1 MSKKRGLSLDEKR
14 SRMLDIFYEKK
25 DFFLLK
31 ELERIAPKE
40 KGIISQSVKDVVM
53 SLVNDDLVDS
63 EKIGTSVYFW
73 AFPSKATAN
82 RKRKLSDLNE
92 KIAKSSKSYNDTMC
106 NIDKATEGRENSD
119 ERNMCLSKLNAL
131 KDKKTDI
138 ESKLQMYRDCD
149 PEVLKEMQK
158 EILQSN
164 QASNRWTD
172 NIYSLHSW
180 IEQKFPSISINDL
193 DKQFGIPEDLDYIE

>member
-92 KIAKSSKSYNDTMC
+92 KIAKSSKSYNDTMG
-106 NIDKATEGRENSD
+106 NIDKASEGRENSD
-119 ERNMCLSKLNAL
+119 ERNTCLGKLNAL
-131 KDKKTDI
+131 KERKIEI

-149 PEVLKEMQK
+149 PEVLKEMQR
-158 EILQSN
+158 EIIQSN